1 MKTYR
6 PLLLCAVTA
15 VLSFALG
22 MVFQKNGDSIMSK
35 TIYLKT
41 AEPMLLGTDGQVQDF
56 HVLPAGAAL
65 YKFKDFPEGHTTYLA
80 YINIKGPFAAERIEA
95 NEANL
100 IDPMWAM
107 RVRPEE
113 VAVLLQNTPISK
125 DDLTRILK
133 ARKVTRDDLAQL
145 VRDWKD

>member
-1 MKTYR
+1 M
-6 PLLLCAVTA
+6 A
-15 VLSFALG
+15 
-22 MVFQKNGDSIMSK
+22 FQKNGDSIMSK

-41 AEPMLLGTDGQVQDF
+41 TEPMLLGTEGQVQDF

-65 YKFKDFPEGHTTYLA
+65 YKFKEFPEGHTTYLA

-113 VAVLLQNTPISK
+113 VAVLVQNTPISK